1 MADIH
6 ILRVDE
12 RPNGVIR
19 VEVIYHVAVP
29 AVLQPPGGT
38 SGLYPIDLSR
48 ESLVVDGL
56 GAGELADLQN
66 GVLFEELQ
74 IWRDNNDARTLG
86 QIRDAIRAN
95 WHTVDAA
102 VNARLLEQYAF
113 YAQTFTRTP

>member
-6 ILRVDE
+6 ILRMDE
-12 RPNGVIR
+12 RPNGAIR

-29 AVLQPPGGT
+29 TVLQPPGGT
-38 SGLYPIDLSR
+38 SGLYPIDAAR

-56 GAGELADLQN
+56 GAGELTNLQN

-74 IWRDNNDARTLG
+74 IWRDNNAARTLG

-95 WHTVDAA
+95 WHVVQAEVDT
-102 VNARLLEQYAF
+102 RLLAQYAF
-113 YAQTFTRTP
+113 YGSTFART